1 MNEPQQQGIQGRRRD
16 RRESRIRRAGRIGLS
31 WGSERHGQ
39 PGTGD
44 RPCGIW
50 TPVSCPWTCPAHP
63 WLLQLL
69 NSWLRNG
76 FFFWGRL
83 RVLNKFEAV
92 CDENVAGLF
101 LVHIEWGMRFD
112 WLFGTFAD
120 QWRGCN
126 SRFWFFKDC
135 QRGTAGCFLFKNKSL
150 SGKYKNFANY
160 CTFIFFVPYDVVSKI
175 WKSQLVKVFCF
186 LLRWKG
192 IGRSLLA
199 QWEADTT

>member
-1 MNEPQQQGIQGRRRD
+1 MLGNTPPLAIVTEPSSLLNSSSFFTANWMCLGMILFFLLSLAAFPANSKTYQIHKQNYEKKLINCKSRFIISYERKKNTNEPQQQGIQGRRRD

-63 WLLQLL
+63 WLLQHL
-69 NSWLRNG
+69 NSCLRNG

-83 RVLNKFEAV
+83 RVLNKFVAV

-101 LVHIEWGMRFD
+101 LVHIEMRDAF
-112 WLFGTFAD
+112 WLVVWD
-120 QWRGCN
+120 VRG
-126 SRFWFFKDC
+126 SMTW
-135 QRGTAGCFLFKNKSL
+135 L
-150 SGKYKNFANY
+150 
-160 CTFIFFVPYDVVSKI
+160 
-175 WKSQLVKVFCF
+175 
-186 LLRWKG
+186 
-192 IGRSLLA
+192 
-199 QWEADTT
+199 